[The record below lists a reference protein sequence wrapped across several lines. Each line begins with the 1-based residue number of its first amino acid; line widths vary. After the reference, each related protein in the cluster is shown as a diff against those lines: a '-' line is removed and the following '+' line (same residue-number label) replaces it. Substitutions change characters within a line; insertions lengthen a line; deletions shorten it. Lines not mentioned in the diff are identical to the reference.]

1 MIFGFSAPANSEQY
15 KRHKYTCPESQGEC
29 TEEEREAIKLVNN
42 KYWEILSEKHG
53 VDNKFTIFV
62 NDSITI
68 DTVPPNI
75 PHLQCWPSFWKCWI
89 SKNKYIDETRE
100 DDTEGYYY
108 FHGEFDKM
116 YRPTNDDTKYGQDT
130 YYREDNGEPFKFV
143 ERLIDNSQNNGVSIT
158 NKIFGGAILNKSD
171 CSLVLADTNHELE
184 NPIWHGEMYVLK
196 KFYEQKNYPP
206 TKDLIFLSTHEPCSM
221 CLSAIT
227 WAGFDNFIYLFSYQ
241 ESRDLFAI
249 PHDLNILNQVFNV
262 QDGNYKKSNQYW
274 TSYSIDEILNS
285 GDFKNLKN
293 LKQRVTNIKRSY
305 DELSELYQQTKDNND
320 IPLN

>member
-1 MIFGFSAPANSEQY
+1 MNFDIE
-15 KRHKYTCPESQGEC
+15 K
-29 TEEEREAIKLVNN
+29 
-42 KYWEILSEKHG
+42 ILS
-53 VDNKFTIFV
+53 TIE
-62 NDSITI
+62 NDI
-68 DTVPPNI
+68 I
-75 PHLQCWPSFWKCWI
+75 PK
-89 SKNKYIDETRE
+89 TRASVLK
-100 DDTEGYYY
+100 G
-108 FHGEFDKM
+108 
-116 YRPTNDDTKYGQDT
+116 
-130 YYREDNGEPFKFV
+130 
-143 ERLIDNSQNNGVSIT
+143 

-171 CSLVLADTNHELE
+171 CSLILADTNHELE

-196 KFYEQKNYPP
+196 KFYEQKKYPP

-249 PHDLNILNQVFNV
+249 PHDLKILNQVFNV

-293 LKQRVTNIKRSY
+293 LKQRITNIKRSY
-305 DELSELYQQTKDNND
+305 DELSELYQQTKASND

>member
-1 MIFGFSAPANSEQY
+1 MNFDIE
-15 KRHKYTCPESQGEC
+15 K
-29 TEEEREAIKLVNN
+29 
-42 KYWEILSEKHG
+42 ILSTIENDIIPKTRAG
-53 VDNKFTIFV
+53 VLK
-62 NDSITI
+62 
-68 DTVPPNI
+68 
-75 PHLQCWPSFWKCWI
+75 
-89 SKNKYIDETRE
+89 
-100 DDTEGYYY
+100 G
-108 FHGEFDKM
+108 
-116 YRPTNDDTKYGQDT
+116 
-130 YYREDNGEPFKFV
+130 
-143 ERLIDNSQNNGVSIT
+143 

-171 CSLVLADTNHELE
+171 YSLVIADTNHELE

-274 TSYSIDEILNS
+274 TSYSIDEILNN

-305 DELSELYQQTKDNND
+305 DELSELYQQTKANND

>member
-1 MIFGFSAPANSEQY
+1 MRNGKKVPTFFVAKQIDKIIES
-15 KRHKYTCPESQGEC
+15 CPGNCRQ
-29 TEEEREAIKLVNN
+29 
-42 KYWEILSEKHG
+42 
-53 VDNKFTIFV
+53 
-62 NDSITI
+62 
-68 DTVPPNI
+68 
-75 PHLQCWPSFWKCWI
+75 
-89 SKNKYIDETRE
+89 
-100 DDTEGYYY
+100 
-108 FHGEFDKM
+108 
-116 YRPTNDDTKYGQDT
+116 
-130 YYREDNGEPFKFV
+130 
-143 ERLIDNSQNNGVSIT
+143 
-158 NKIFGGAILNKSD
+158 
-171 CSLVLADTNHELE
+171 
-184 NPIWHGEMYVLK
+184 
-196 KFYEQKNYPP
+196 
-206 TKDLIFLSTHEPCSM
+206 THEPCSM

-305 DELSELYQQTKDNND
+305 DELSELYQQTKANNN

>member
-1 MIFGFSAPANSEQY
+1 MNFDIE
-15 KRHKYTCPESQGEC
+15 K
-29 TEEEREAIKLVNN
+29 
-42 KYWEILSEKHG
+42 ILSTIENDIIPKTRAG
-53 VDNKFTIFV
+53 VLK
-62 NDSITI
+62 
-68 DTVPPNI
+68 
-75 PHLQCWPSFWKCWI
+75 
-89 SKNKYIDETRE
+89 
-100 DDTEGYYY
+100 G
-108 FHGEFDKM
+108 
-116 YRPTNDDTKYGQDT
+116 
-130 YYREDNGEPFKFV
+130 
-143 ERLIDNSQNNGVSIT
+143 

-305 DELSELYQQTKDNND
+305 DELSELYQQTKANND

>member
-1 MIFGFSAPANSEQY
+1 MNFDIE
-15 KRHKYTCPESQGEC
+15 K
-29 TEEEREAIKLVNN
+29 
-42 KYWEILSEKHG
+42 ILS
-53 VDNKFTIFV
+53 TIE
-62 NDSITI
+62 NDI
-68 DTVPPNI
+68 I
-75 PHLQCWPSFWKCWI
+75 PK
-89 SKNKYIDETRE
+89 TR
-100 DDTEGYYY
+100 DSVLKG
-108 FHGEFDKM
+108 
-116 YRPTNDDTKYGQDT
+116 
-130 YYREDNGEPFKFV
+130 
-143 ERLIDNSQNNGVSIT
+143 

-227 WAGFDNFIYLFSYQ
+227 WAGFDNFVYLFSYQ

-274 TSYSIDEILNS
+274 TSYSIDEILKS

-305 DELSELYQQTKDNND
+305 DELSELYQQTKANND

>member
-1 MIFGFSAPANSEQY
+1 LNFDIE
-15 KRHKYTCPESQGEC
+15 K
-29 TEEEREAIKLVNN
+29 
-42 KYWEILSEKHG
+42 ILS
-53 VDNKFTIFV
+53 TIE
-62 NDSITI
+62 NDI
-68 DTVPPNI
+68 I
-75 PHLQCWPSFWKCWI
+75 PK
-89 SKNKYIDETRE
+89 TR
-100 DDTEGYYY
+100 
-108 FHGEFDKM
+108 
-116 YRPTNDDTKYGQDT
+116 
-130 YYREDNGEPFKFV
+130 
-143 ERLIDNSQNNGVSIT
+143 VSVLKG

-171 CSLVLADTNHELE
+171 CSLVIADTNHELE

-249 PHDLNILNQVFNV
+249 PHDLNILSQVFNV

-274 TSYSIDEILNS
+274 TSYSIDEILKS

-305 DELSELYQQTKDNND
+305 DELSELYQQTKANND

>member
-1 MIFGFSAPANSEQY
+1 MNFDIE
-15 KRHKYTCPESQGEC
+15 K
-29 TEEEREAIKLVNN
+29 
-42 KYWEILSEKHG
+42 ILSTIENDIIPKTRAG
-53 VDNKFTIFV
+53 VLK
-62 NDSITI
+62 
-68 DTVPPNI
+68 
-75 PHLQCWPSFWKCWI
+75 
-89 SKNKYIDETRE
+89 
-100 DDTEGYYY
+100 G
-108 FHGEFDKM
+108 
-116 YRPTNDDTKYGQDT
+116 
-130 YYREDNGEPFKFV
+130 
-143 ERLIDNSQNNGVSIT
+143 

-171 CSLVLADTNHELE
+171 CSLVIADTNHELE

-227 WAGFDNFIYLFSYQ
+227 WAGFDNFIYLFTYQ

-305 DELSELYQQTKDNND
+305 DELSELYQQTKENND

>member
-1 MIFGFSAPANSEQY
+1 MNFDIE
-15 KRHKYTCPESQGEC
+15 K
-29 TEEEREAIKLVNN
+29 
-42 KYWEILSEKHG
+42 ILL
-53 VDNKFTIFV
+53 TIE
-62 NDSITI
+62 NDI
-68 DTVPPNI
+68 I
-75 PHLQCWPSFWKCWI
+75 PK
-89 SKNKYIDETRE
+89 TRASVLK
-100 DDTEGYYY
+100 G
-108 FHGEFDKM
+108 
-116 YRPTNDDTKYGQDT
+116 
-130 YYREDNGEPFKFV
+130 
-143 ERLIDNSQNNGVSIT
+143 

-274 TSYSIDEILNS
+274 TSYSIDQILNS
-285 GDFKNLKN
+285 SKFENLKL
-293 LKQRVTNIKRSY
+293 LKQRTKNIKKCY
-305 DELSELYQQTKDNND
+305 DELSELYQQTKASNH
-320 IPLN
+320 IPFN

>member
-1 MIFGFSAPANSEQY
+1 MNFDIE
-15 KRHKYTCPESQGEC
+15 K
-29 TEEEREAIKLVNN
+29 
-42 KYWEILSEKHG
+42 ILS
-53 VDNKFTIFV
+53 TIE
-62 NDSITI
+62 NDI
-68 DTVPPNI
+68 I
-75 PHLQCWPSFWKCWI
+75 PK
-89 SKNKYIDETRE
+89 TR
-100 DDTEGYYY
+100 DSVLKG
-108 FHGEFDKM
+108 
-116 YRPTNDDTKYGQDT
+116 
-130 YYREDNGEPFKFV
+130 
-143 ERLIDNSQNNGVSIT
+143 

>member
-1 MIFGFSAPANSEQY
+1 MNFDIE
-15 KRHKYTCPESQGEC
+15 K
-29 TEEEREAIKLVNN
+29 
-42 KYWEILSEKHG
+42 ILSTIENDIIPKTKAG
-53 VDNKFTIFV
+53 VLK
-62 NDSITI
+62 
-68 DTVPPNI
+68 
-75 PHLQCWPSFWKCWI
+75 
-89 SKNKYIDETRE
+89 
-100 DDTEGYYY
+100 G
-108 FHGEFDKM
+108 
-116 YRPTNDDTKYGQDT
+116 
-130 YYREDNGEPFKFV
+130 
-143 ERLIDNSQNNGVSIT
+143 

-305 DELSELYQQTKDNND
+305 DELSELYQQTKANND

>member
-1 MIFGFSAPANSEQY
+1 MNFDIE
-15 KRHKYTCPESQGEC
+15 K
-29 TEEEREAIKLVNN
+29 
-42 KYWEILSEKHG
+42 ILS
-53 VDNKFTIFV
+53 TIE
-62 NDSITI
+62 NDI
-68 DTVPPNI
+68 I
-75 PHLQCWPSFWKCWI
+75 PK
-89 SKNKYIDETRE
+89 TR
-100 DDTEGYYY
+100 
-108 FHGEFDKM
+108 
-116 YRPTNDDTKYGQDT
+116 
-130 YYREDNGEPFKFV
+130 
-143 ERLIDNSQNNGVSIT
+143 VSVLKG

-171 CSLVLADTNHELE
+171 CSLVIADTNHELE

>member
-1 MIFGFSAPANSEQY
+1 MNFDIE
-15 KRHKYTCPESQGEC
+15 K
-29 TEEEREAIKLVNN
+29 
-42 KYWEILSEKHG
+42 ILS
-53 VDNKFTIFV
+53 TIE
-62 NDSITI
+62 NDIIPITRAS
-68 DTVPPNI
+68 V
-75 PHLQCWPSFWKCWI
+75 LK
-89 SKNKYIDETRE
+89 
-100 DDTEGYYY
+100 G
-108 FHGEFDKM
+108 
-116 YRPTNDDTKYGQDT
+116 
-130 YYREDNGEPFKFV
+130 
-143 ERLIDNSQNNGVSIT
+143 

-320 IPLN
+320 IPLS

>member
-1 MIFGFSAPANSEQY
+1 MNFDIE
-15 KRHKYTCPESQGEC
+15 K
-29 TEEEREAIKLVNN
+29 
-42 KYWEILSEKHG
+42 ILS
-53 VDNKFTIFV
+53 TIE
-62 NDSITI
+62 NDI
-68 DTVPPNI
+68 I
-75 PHLQCWPSFWKCWI
+75 PK
-89 SKNKYIDETRE
+89 TRACVLK
-100 DDTEGYYY
+100 G
-108 FHGEFDKM
+108 
-116 YRPTNDDTKYGQDT
+116 
-130 YYREDNGEPFKFV
+130 
-143 ERLIDNSQNNGVSIT
+143 

-305 DELSELYQQTKDNND
+305 DELSELYQQTKASND

>member
-1 MIFGFSAPANSEQY
+1 MNFDIE
-15 KRHKYTCPESQGEC
+15 K
-29 TEEEREAIKLVNN
+29 
-42 KYWEILSEKHG
+42 ILS
-53 VDNKFTIFV
+53 TIE
-62 NDSITI
+62 NDI
-68 DTVPPNI
+68 I
-75 PHLQCWPSFWKCWI
+75 PKTSASVLK
-89 SKNKYIDETRE
+89 
-100 DDTEGYYY
+100 G
-108 FHGEFDKM
+108 
-116 YRPTNDDTKYGQDT
+116 
-130 YYREDNGEPFKFV
+130 
-143 ERLIDNSQNNGVSIT
+143 

-293 LKQRVTNIKRSY
+293 LKQRITNIKRSY
-305 DELSELYQQTKDNND
+305 DELSELYQQTKASND

>member
-1 MIFGFSAPANSEQY
+1 MNFDIE
-15 KRHKYTCPESQGEC
+15 K
-29 TEEEREAIKLVNN
+29 
-42 KYWEILSEKHG
+42 ILS
-53 VDNKFTIFV
+53 TIE
-62 NDSITI
+62 NDI
-68 DTVPPNI
+68 I
-75 PHLQCWPSFWKCWI
+75 PK
-89 SKNKYIDETRE
+89 TRASVLK
-100 DDTEGYYY
+100 G
-108 FHGEFDKM
+108 
-116 YRPTNDDTKYGQDT
+116 
-130 YYREDNGEPFKFV
+130 
-143 ERLIDNSQNNGVSIT
+143 

-171 CSLVLADTNHELE
+171 CSLVL
-184 NPIWHGEMYVLK
+184 K
-196 KFYEQKNYPP
+196 KFYEQKKYPP

-249 PHDLNILNQVFNV
+249 PHDLKILNQVFNV

-293 LKQRVTNIKRSY
+293 LKQRIANIKRSY
-305 DELSELYQQTKDNND
+305 DELSELYQQTKASND

>member
-1 MIFGFSAPANSEQY
+1 MNFDIE
-15 KRHKYTCPESQGEC
+15 K
-29 TEEEREAIKLVNN
+29 
-42 KYWEILSEKHG
+42 ILS
-53 VDNKFTIFV
+53 TIE
-62 NDSITI
+62 NDI
-68 DTVPPNI
+68 I
-75 PHLQCWPSFWKCWI
+75 PK
-89 SKNKYIDETRE
+89 TRASVLK
-100 DDTEGYYY
+100 G
-108 FHGEFDKM
+108 
-116 YRPTNDDTKYGQDT
+116 
-130 YYREDNGEPFKFV
+130 
-143 ERLIDNSQNNGVSIT
+143 

-196 KFYEQKNYPP
+196 KFYEQKNYPS

-227 WAGFDNFIYLFSYQ
+227 WAGFDNFVYLFSYQ

-262 QDGNYKKSNQYW
+262 QDGKYKKSNQYW
-274 TSYSIDEILNS
+274 TSYSIDEILHS
-285 GDFKNLKN
+285 CDLKNLKN

-305 DELSELYQQTKDNND
+305 DELSELYQQTKANND

>member
-1 MIFGFSAPANSEQY
+1 MNFDIE
-15 KRHKYTCPESQGEC
+15 K
-29 TEEEREAIKLVNN
+29 
-42 KYWEILSEKHG
+42 ILS
-53 VDNKFTIFV
+53 TIE
-62 NDSITI
+62 NDI
-68 DTVPPNI
+68 I
-75 PHLQCWPSFWKCWI
+75 PK
-89 SKNKYIDETRE
+89 TRASVLK
-100 DDTEGYYY
+100 G
-108 FHGEFDKM
+108 
-116 YRPTNDDTKYGQDT
+116 
-130 YYREDNGEPFKFV
+130 
-143 ERLIDNSQNNGVSIT
+143 

-285 GDFKNLKN
+285 GDFKSLKN

-305 DELSELYQQTKDNND
+305 DELSELYQQTKANND

>member
-1 MIFGFSAPANSEQY
+1 M
-15 KRHKYTCPESQGEC
+15 
-29 TEEEREAIKLVNN
+29 
-42 KYWEILSEKHG
+42 
-53 VDNKFTIFV
+53 
-62 NDSITI
+62 
-68 DTVPPNI
+68 
-75 PHLQCWPSFWKCWI
+75 
-89 SKNKYIDETRE
+89 
-100 DDTEGYYY
+100 
-108 FHGEFDKM
+108 
-116 YRPTNDDTKYGQDT
+116 
-130 YYREDNGEPFKFV
+130 
-143 ERLIDNSQNNGVSIT
+143 
-158 NKIFGGAILNKSD
+158 
-171 CSLVLADTNHELE
+171 VLADTNHELE

-285 GDFKNLKN
+285 VILKTS
-293 LKQRVTNIKRSY
+293 RI
-305 DELSELYQQTKDNND
+305 
-320 IPLN
+320 